1 LADGVLGGALPVSL
15 ADTLATDALL
25 PLGGAG
31 MRDPWLEW
39 PAGLRPD
46 DLEAARGRLGM
57 AGRARNWQVQ
67 GMLHTLG
74 RGGKG

>member
-1 LADGVLGGALPVSL
+1 
-15 ADTLATDALL
+15 
-25 PLGGAG
+25 